1 MARNYAFYFI
11 VTLLVMS
18 VYLAQ
23 SPSVKIAAVRDM
35 SRTVTELKSKL
46 DGYNLLACGGYC
58 RQSSDCRT
66 RDCPRCLYDVIAK
79 TYGCHA

>member
-1 MARNYAFYFI
+1 MDRNYAFYFT
-11 VTLLVMS
+11 VALLVMS

-23 SPSVKIAAVRDM
+23 SPSVKITAVRDM

-58 RQSSDCRT
+58 
-66 RDCPRCLYDVIAK
+66 
-79 TYGCHA
+79 